1 MELDKFLQEE
11 QIKGSVM
18 YTFSIYFLKLG
29 SNLTGKGKEVNKKI
43 ESIKKATIL
52 ILNILSKQKKR
63 AKTINLTLFNFLKE
77 QELELS
83 KLFTCLADFESEED
97 YEDMSKIDL
106 VRMHIEDYKPLVQK
120 TKELLLALK
129 SQRNTTYSEAA

>member
-1 MELDKFLQEE
+1 MELDDFLQEE

-43 ESIKKATIL
+43 EAIKKTTTL
-52 ILNILSKQKKR
+52 ILNILERQKKR
-63 AKTINLTLFNFLKE
+63 ARKIHTSLFNFLKE
-77 QELELS
+77 QESEVT
-83 KLFTCLADFESEED
+83 KLFNCLVDFKAEED
-97 YEDMSKIDL
+97 YEDISKIDL

-129 SQRNTTYSEAA
+129 SQRSVKYPEVA